1 MAVNLTGLLSG
12 FQEADTQIRQQ
23 KQLDLSE
30 KRAQQQF
37 DLSERR
43 LRAGDLDKKF
53 AEARRIAE
61 LDANDEQE
69 TLVALQTPGLAQ
81 QTRDAIL
88 ANRKRNRAQNESY
101 LSSLTVDPTDNKELS
116 ARFGDITRLLAP
128 SSINA
133 GTVPLPSMDLTKLIG
148 EADNY
153 KKRIELMD
161 PKNKANL
168 VKEGQDRLR
177 LLGASDDVVQGLLP
191 DFQKKAGTRTVAG
204 KRSALMNVDEP
215 TALPQDI
222 LARGM
227 GEIVD
232 PKTGVKTIVSK
243 MGDKFQKQYAQPDT
257 QEDITVGNYEPTTPE
272 AQKMARGYADID
284 KINAQIKQIQENTRL
299 LQPKFD
305 LKAKE
310 IAQKTK
316 SDAFAQQYKMGLLKL
331 REASNAIRVSG
342 LQLAH
347 QDRQAALGIRG
358 QQFGLNMAGFQ
369 YRMSQDAMGRLA
381 GAKEELQ
388 KLRASYAQHVDKREK
403 NQKVAAQNAISEMEK
418 YVGQLETTAKG
429 FSQPFGMSNFLA
441 QEGLNFEDPTNL
453 DMGMGGGFGG
463 YGAGVGAGFPQAY
476 NTGGTS
482 PTINY
487 NIAPGMM
494 GGGMAQPGVPG
505 NPAPPATAPAGS
517 TTAGSARFILQDGSV
532 LPVGGPNGFRVSKK
546 PNQVTNQANALVGM
560 MGGKK

>member
-1 MAVNLTGLLSG
+1 MAINLTGLLSG

-23 KQLDLSE
+23 KQQDLAE

-61 LDANDEQE
+61 LDASDEEE
-69 TLVALQTPGLAQ
+69 TLKALQTPGLPQ

-88 ANRKRNRAQNESY
+88 ANRKRNRMQNESY
-101 LSSLTVDPTDNKELS
+101 LSSMTVDPTDSKELT

-128 SSINA
+128 SAINA

-161 PKNKANL
+161 PKDKANM

-177 LLGASDDVVQGLLP
+177 LLGASEDVVQGLLP
-191 DFQKKAGTRTVAG
+191 DFQKKVGKRTVAG
-204 KRSALMNVDEP
+204 KRSSLMDVAEP

-222 LARGM
+222 LTKGG
-227 GEIVD
+227 GEVID
-232 PKTGVKTIVSK
+232 PTTGVKTVFTK
-243 MGDKFQKQYAQPDT
+243 QGDRFQKQYAQPDV

-284 KINAQIKQIQENTRL
+284 RINAQIKQIQENTRL

-310 IAQKTK
+310 VANKTK
-316 SDAFAQQYKMGLLKL
+316 SDAFAQQYKMGLLRL
-331 REASNAIRVSG
+331 REASNAIRISG

-347 QDRQAALGIRG
+347 QDRQAALGLRG

-369 YRMSQDAMGRLA
+369 YRMQQDAMGRLA

-388 KLRASYAQHVDKREK
+388 KLKASYAEHVDKREK

-418 YVGQLETTAKG
+418 YVGQLESTAKG
-429 FSQPFGMSNFLA
+429 FTQPFGMSNFLA
-441 QEGLNFEDPTNL
+441 QEGLSFEDPMSADAGLN
-453 DMGMGGGFGG
+453 MGMFGG
-463 YGAGVGAGFPQAY
+463 GVGAGFPQAY
-476 NTGGTS
+476 NTGGTT
-482 PTINY
+482 PVINY

-494 GGGMAQPGVPG
+494 GGGMVQPGVPG

-532 LPVGGPNGFRVSKK
+532 LPVGGPGGLRLGKK
-546 PNQVTNQANALVGM
+546 PGQINNQANALVGM